1 MTKIRLKL
9 MASIFVVMG
18 VSGVAIAAPNIPSAS
33 NDVMLQYYKE
43 NEKYACTPEELA
55 DFLKDRRK
63 SLSVT
68 PNIMSAN
75 KFVQTE
81 AVKNKDDPDNCLTLF
96 DNLKVVE
103 DIQKLIAKVQALKM
117 PDFSTDGMGAA
128 AQALAT
134 QLYETAMQS
143 VCNALTKEAAE
154 QLINEIMNRQ
164 IGFDIGDV
172 KEFDPKEFA
181 KGVAVDHA
189 GAYLES
195 EGIDADWLDD
205 DNHKDLMKDE
215 IGDQRDKLVEE
226 AFKDK

>member
-1 MTKIRLKL
+1 MIKIKL
-9 MASIFVVMG
+9 NLIASVVFVVG
-18 VSGVAIAAPNIPSAS
+18 VSGTASATPSIPSAN

-68 PNIMSAN
+68 PNIMSADR
-75 KFVQTE
+75 FVQNE
-81 AVKNKDDPDNCLTLF
+81 AASKQNDPDNCMTLF

-103 DIQKLIAKVQALKM
+103 DIQKLISKVQKLKM

-134 QLYETAMQS
+134 QLFDAAMQS
-143 VCNALTKEAAE
+143 VCNALTKEAAN

-164 IGFDIGDV
+164 LGFDISDV
-172 KEFDPKEFA
+172 KEFDHKEFA
-181 KGVAVDHA
+181 KGVAMDHA
-189 GAYLES
+189 GTYLES
-195 EGIDADWLDD
+195 EGIDSDWLGQ
-205 DNHKDLMKDE
+205 DNHKDLMKGE
-215 IGDQRDKLVEE
+215 IGNQKEKLVEQ
-226 AFKDK
+226 AFEDK

>member
-9 MASIFVVMG
+9 MASIIIAVG
-18 VSGVAIAAPNIPSAS
+18 VNGVAVAAPTIPSAS

-75 KFVQTE
+75 KFVQNE
-81 AVKNKDDPDNCLTLF
+81 AANNKDDPDNCLTLF

-103 DIQKLIAKVQALKM
+103 DIQKLISKVQALKM

-134 QLYETAMQS
+134 QLFDAAMQS

-164 IGFDIGDV
+164 VGFDIGDI
-172 KEFDPKEFA
+172 KEFDHKEFA
-181 KGVAVDHA
+181 KGVAMDHA

-195 EGIDADWLDD
+195 EGIDADWLDQE
-205 DNHKDLMKDE
+205 NHKDLMKGE
-215 IGDQRDKLVEE
+215 IGNQKDKLIEE
-226 AFKDK
+226 AFEDK